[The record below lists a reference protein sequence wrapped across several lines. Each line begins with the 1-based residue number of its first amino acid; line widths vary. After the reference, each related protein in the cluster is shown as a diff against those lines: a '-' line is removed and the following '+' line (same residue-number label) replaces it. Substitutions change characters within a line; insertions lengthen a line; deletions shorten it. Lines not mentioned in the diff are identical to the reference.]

1 MRPLF
6 IEEMTKAITGGAE
19 RDVEAYVAEPTARVR
34 SVTVWNCIYKLRM
47 AARVLD
53 PKVDFA
59 WLAEIEKDL
68 ALVMVPRSKF
78 DRLVLSDR
86 LVEAGLTLF
95 AQAERYAKSDFE
107 RAKGIRN
114 GLMIE
119 LLAVCPIRIKNIA
132 SLEIGNTFKEV
143 HGSWW
148 ITLPYKSTKT
158 KGQEQRPVPEFLNHA
173 INLYLTQ
180 ARPVAAVR
188 HDFHRVSGEIAMA
201 DVDNL
206 QAFSAPGADGTDP
219 VGDAPENDGGERDD
233 DELVRNA
240 NNKIPKWQATSGTP
254 SLTQVQELFHES
266 ICAGASPMARDKI
279 VAAVI
284 AAFGAQLGGKRAL
297 GTTWNQIAK

>member
-6 IEEMTKAITGGAE
+6 IEEMTKAIL
-19 RDVEAYVAEPTARVR
+19 EAQSEMSKPTSPSPLRESR

-158 KGQEQRPVPEFLNHA
+158 KGQE
-173 INLYLTQ
+173 
-180 ARPVAAVR
+180 
-188 HDFHRVSGEIAMA
+188 D
-201 DVDNL
+201 
-206 QAFSAPGADGTDP
+206 
-219 VGDAPENDGGERDD
+219 
-233 DELVRNA
+233 
-240 NNKIPKWQATSGTP
+240 
-254 SLTQVQELFHES
+254 LFRS
-266 ICAGASPMARDKI
+266 
-279 VAAVI
+279 
-284 AAFGAQLGGKRAL
+284 F
-297 GTTWNQIAK
+297 